1 MISERFDTGFAP
13 AKINLTLHITGQ
25 RSDGYHLLDSLVAF
39 ATVGD
44 QLHAQPAPEFG
55 LSVTGPG
62 ALGVPED
69 NSNLILRAARL
80 CDGPPQRFH
89 LEKNLPTASGI
100 GGGSSDAAAAVRLMN
115 APFDRAQ
122 MLALGADIPMCLT
135 PVTAHVQG
143 IGENITAVP
152 DLPDMHA
159 VLVNPRISVST
170 PAIFKAL
177 TTKDNSPMSI
187 MPEGLDD
194 FLPWLADQ
202 RNDLQKPAENLF
214 PEITQ
219 ALSEMQNTG
228 PDLTRMSG
236 SGATC
241 FALYNTENQAQA
253 AAQDLLQAHPDWWV
267 KSCILGSIKT
277 QNARQNG

>member
-1 MISERFDTGFAP
+1 MISERFDAGFAP
-13 AKINLTLHITGQ
+13 AKINLALHITGQ
-25 RSDGYHLLDSLVAF
+25 RADGYHLLDSLVAF

-44 QLHAQPAPEFG
+44 QLHAQSSSEFS
-55 LSVTGPG
+55 LSISGTE
-62 ALGVPED
+62 AAGVPED
-69 NSNLILRAARL
+69 DSNLILRAARL
-80 CDGPPQRFH
+80 CDGPSMRFH
-89 LEKNLPTASGI
+89 LEKHLPTASGI

-115 APFDRAQ
+115 AQFDRAQ

-152 DLPDMHA
+152 DMPDMHA

-177 TTKDNSPMSI
+177 TSKDNSPMSEI
-187 MPEGLDD
+187 PTHPDD

-202 RNDLQKPAENLF
+202 RNDLQKPAEKLF
-214 PEITQ
+214 PEITH
-219 ALSEMQNTG
+219 ALSEMQNTR

-241 FALYNTENQAQA
+241 FALYTTANQARA

-267 KSCILGSIKT
+267 KSCILGSIET
-277 QNARQNG
+277 QNTGQNG